1 MYMTICM
8 ETNAVTG
15 EQFRG
20 LVHGHTCQTT
30 CEKKVT
36 NTVAKLFK
44 TC

>member
-1 MYMTICM
+1 MTICM
-8 ETNAVTG
+8 ETYAVTG
-15 EQFRG
+15 EQFHG
-20 LVHGHTCQTT
+20 LARGHTCQTT